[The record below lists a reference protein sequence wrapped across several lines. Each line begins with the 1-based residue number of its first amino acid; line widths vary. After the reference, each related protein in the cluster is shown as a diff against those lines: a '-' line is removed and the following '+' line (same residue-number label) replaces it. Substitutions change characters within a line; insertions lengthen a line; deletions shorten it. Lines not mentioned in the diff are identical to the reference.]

1 MIYLYFIIVI
11 LFFYILRSSGST
23 NPIWC
28 DILLSLFWAFL
39 ISIILIGLLII
50 LIFNLILELK
60 N

>member
-11 LFFYILRSSGST
+11 LFFCILRSSGST
-23 NPIWC
+23 NPIWF
-28 DILLSLFWAFL
+28 DILLSLFWSFL
-39 ISIILIGLLII
+39 IGIILIGLLII